1 MPQSAI
7 RYAGRSA
14 YVKDEKLR
22 GFLCLICLHLQDV
35 VTKPDDVEWITY
47 ALMDWVDDHESLPPG
62 LRDIELDE
70 VLTESSRVDCF
81 VQVLNCV
88 SMLPPRECGACD
100 KETIDRIVQL
110 LMSHTP

>member
-22 GFLCLICLHLQDV
+22 GLLGLICLHLQDV
-35 VTKPDDVEWITY
+35 VTKPDDIKWITN
-47 ALMDWVDDHESLPPG
+47 ALMDWVNDHESMPPG
-62 LRDIELDE
+62 LRDIELDG
-70 VLTESSRVDCF
+70 VLTESSRVDFF
-81 VQVLNCV
+81 VQLLNCI

-100 KETIDRIVQL
+100 KKTIDQIVQL
-110 LMSHTP
+110 LMSHTV